1 MIFCASFLNFCN
13 DPPYGCLRNIKSQL
27 RSALTSAA
35 PASRVDHIIFVIPL
49 LKMLL
54 LFSSACQSYL
64 SLVLLEQVQ
73 LSMRKITT
81 KTAIHKEVMY
91 KHFRKKKKPK
101 AKWPLI
107 LFDSIPSKLPPL
119 TSSEIAYLLNRR
131 DEGACFCCFLEKNSC
146 MKKHSHI
153 VTLFKNILFRPT
165 VKKFQRA

>member
-1 MIFCASFLNFCN
+1 
-13 DPPYGCLRNIKSQL
+13 
-27 RSALTSAA
+27 
-35 PASRVDHIIFVIPL
+35 
-49 LKMLL
+49 MLL

-91 KHFRKKKKPK
+91 KHFRKKKKLK

-119 TSSEIAYLLNRR
+119 TSSEIAYLLNRE
-131 DEGACFCCFLEKNSC
+131 DEGACSCCCFLEKNSC

-165 VKKFQRA
+165 VKKFQRAWNALNSYVGSISLVYLFRKKGSFFNGFSSILWNQTVAFQKVR